1 MDKKIIAYILCSL
14 ILASA
19 APAFVADAQNCKDCD
34 SASISAGLMGS
45 LKEKADLLRNQV
57 QSLINRLGKAEKGI
71 KGEISDIATD
81 KSSLTLTIGANGG
94 APITVKIGT
103 ATKITL
109 MNGEAATASDLEV
122 GQNIGVKGALANNI
136 IEATNIIINDKKP
149 PVAEGEK
156 RVKGIKHI
164 AGVIIA
170 VDGATSD
177 ITTITLQK
185 KGLTQGTIKVNVNA
199 ATIIKKH
206 GETATKA
213 DLVNGVAVMAV
224 GPLNASGEIDATR
237 IGIAGT
243 FNLAITGT
251 VSAASGTS
259 LTITVN
265 NGKNTGDYIVTPA
278 ANAKIIK
285 NDVNATLAD
294 IEVGDIVKARG
305 VIDIDSS
312 EKTMSAMQ
320 IIVLGGAEEFDSAD

>member
-19 APAFVADAQNCKDCD
+19 APAFVVGAQKCNDCE
-34 SASISAGLMGS
+34 SASVSAGLMAS
-45 LKEKADLLRNQV
+45 LKETADSLRNQI
-57 QSLINRLGKAEKGI
+57 QSLISRLGKADKGV
-71 KGEISDIATD
+71 KGEISGIAAD
-81 KSSLTLTIGANGG
+81 KSSLTLTIGANS
-94 APITVKIGT
+94 ATPLTVKIST

-109 MNGEAATASDLEV
+109 MNGEAATTADLEV

-149 PVAEGEK
+149 VVAEGDK

-170 VDGATSD
+170 VDGAASD

-185 KGLTQGTIKVNVNA
+185 KGLTQGTIKVNVSA
-199 ATIIKKH
+199 ATVIKKH
-206 GETATKA
+206 GETAAKA
-213 DLVNGVAVMAV
+213 DLVNGAAVIAV
-224 GPLNASGEIDATR
+224 GPLNASGEIEAAR
-237 IGIAGT
+237 IGIAGS
-243 FNLAITGT
+243 FNLAVTGT

-259 LTITVN
+259 ITVTVN

-278 ANAKIIK
+278 ANAKIVK
-285 NDVNATLAD
+285 NDIAATLAD

-305 VIDIDSS
+305 VIDVNST
-312 EKTMSAMQ
+312 EKTMSAVQ
-320 IIVLGGAEEFDSAD
+320 IIVLGAAEEFDSAD